1 MYLLIF
7 LSYNTFCHLRLIYHM
22 RLVLGDYRDFSCK
35 MSLAIKI
42 WLQTLVEN
50 TQFSSSDP
58 SQDNYSRQ
66 GIYNF
71 LSCLFIQNPITIG
84 AIFIWLWCRGL
95 NFNILVT
102 HKLVKKSW
110 LQLFMHCPL
119 LWLVVY
125 TLSLLLKHE
134 HQMLVLGLKLVEF
147 Y

>member
-84 AIFIWLWCRGL
+84 AIFI
-95 NFNILVT
+95 
-102 HKLVKKSW
+102 
-110 LQLFMHCPL
+110 L
-119 LWLVVY
+119 L
-125 TLSLLLKHE
+125 
-134 HQMLVLGLKLVEF
+134 
-147 Y
+147 